1 MRSSP
6 FLSPLGNG
14 VQKIHQDSVED
25 ARAQKEMMAAI
36 LAAVR
41 PLIPETVETTSGVWY
56 CPGALGGA
64 TWLSPEV
71 QPSMPGGRKFGIHFI
86 EISGTTGVFKGTD
99 YEAPYLTLTQDGR
112 KLDRKFPDNTRP
124 ALDGYLDYD
133 YGFRTTSKST
143 SPPRLQ
149 VRIFQL
155 GGGTTGAPPSTAVKD
170 LSLSVTSLWF

>member
-1 MRSSP
+1 MSSSP
-6 FLSPLGNG
+6 FNFPYGDGRQVLHDMS
-14 VQKIHQDSVED
+14 VQSR
-25 ARAQKEMMAAI
+25 RAERELPASM
-36 LAAVR
+36 LAALL
-41 PLIPETVETTSGVWY
+41 PLIPETVETASGVWY
-56 CPGALGGA
+56 CPGALGGT

-71 QPSMPGGRKFGIHFI
+71 QPSMPEGRKFGIHFI
-86 EISGTTGVFKGTD
+86 EVSGTTGVFKGTD

-112 KLDRKFPDNTRP
+112 KLDRKFPDNTHP

-133 YGFRTTSKST
+133 YGFRTTSKSA